1 MSYEM
6 PPEELAAIV
15 DAPLTP
21 SFSID
26 PTRTVLLL
34 MHRPG
39 APSIEEVS
47 RSELRLAGLRLD
59 PDVNGQSRVGF
70 YNGLTLKWVA
80 DGREMPVNGLPK
92 DARIGRAY
100 WAPDG
105 QRFAFSVTGD
115 NGIDLWVGNAETG
128 RARPVGDVK
137 LNQVFGGAIAWLP
150 DSSGLLVRAV
160 CDGRDDPPEVPRMCP
175 KGR

>member
-47 RSELRLAGLRLD
+47 QSELRLAGLRLD

-80 DGREMPVNGLPK
+80 DGREIPVTGLPK

-105 QRFAFSVTGD
+105 QY
-115 NGIDLWVGNAETG
+115 
-128 RARPVGDVK
+128 
-137 LNQVFGGAIAWLP
+137 
-150 DSSGLLVRAV
+150 GLLFR
-160 CDGRDDPPEVPRMCP
+160 
-175 KGR
+175 

>member
-80 DGREMPVNGLPK
+80 DGREITCDGV
-92 DARIGRAY
+92 AEGREN
-100 WAPDG
+100 W
-105 QRFAFSVTGD
+105 T
-115 NGIDLWVGNAETG
+115 
-128 RARPVGDVK
+128 
-137 LNQVFGGAIAWLP
+137 
-150 DSSGLLVRAV
+150 GLLGARWTAV
-160 CDGRDDPPEVPRMCP
+160 CFFGDG
-175 KGR
+175 

>member
-59 PDVNGQSRVGF
+59 PDVNGQRRGGVLQWVDAEVGCQWSRIACDG
-70 YNGLTLKWVA
+70 VA
-80 DGREMPVNGLPK
+80 EGCENWTGVLGARWAMVCFFGDGR
-92 DARIGRAY
+92 
-100 WAPDG
+100 
-105 QRFAFSVTGD
+105 
-115 NGIDLWVGNAETG
+115 
-128 RARPVGDVK
+128 
-137 LNQVFGGAIAWLP
+137 
-150 DSSGLLVRAV
+150 
-160 CDGRDDPPEVPRMCP
+160 
-175 KGR
+175 